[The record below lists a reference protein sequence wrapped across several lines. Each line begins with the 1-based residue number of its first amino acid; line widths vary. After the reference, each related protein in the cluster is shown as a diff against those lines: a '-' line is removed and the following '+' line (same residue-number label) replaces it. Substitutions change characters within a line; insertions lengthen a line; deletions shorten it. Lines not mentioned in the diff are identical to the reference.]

1 MSQFLEQQNV
11 GIYMIIIG
19 QGSLGWGF
27 IFESC
32 LPIVH
37 GIMPACM
44 TFHRINL
51 MHLLGE
57 ATLLTYVANA
67 SLHPNAATL
76 SNRWKNSH
84 RLKINKNTKF

>member
-1 MSQFLEQQNV
+1 
-11 GIYMIIIG
+11 
-19 QGSLGWGF
+19 
-27 IFESC
+27 
-32 LPIVH
+32 
-37 GIMPACM
+37 M
-44 TFHRINL
+44 TLHRINL